1 MAPHSCFSDSQ
12 MNSTS
17 RLLSFRPMY
26 LIANQSENVDISR
39 AERGDIEPVSMA
51 RFSAFTPHPS
61 GAEAAGDE
69 VAANFKARLR
79 LEIACQYMLAFR
91 IAARL

>member
-1 MAPHSCFSDSQ
+1 

-17 RLLSFRPMY
+17 RLFGFR
-26 LIANQSENVDISR
+26 LTKANVDISG

-51 RFSAFTPHPS
+51 RLSAFTPHPP
-61 GAEAAGDE
+61 GADAAGDE

-79 LEIACQYMLAFR
+79 SEIACQYLFAFR
-91 IAARL
+91 IAAGL